1 MEITRTFDILDQ
13 IGQKYGQ
20 KEDMLAARVNGEWKR
35 YSSNDYVTTAYSVAY
50 GLMEMGLKKGDRIVT
65 ISNNRP
71 EWNFMDMGMALA
83 GVVNVPVYP
92 TISDEEYAYILK
104 HAAPHLVIVSDKTL
118 FNRLSPLAE
127 KVKSVKKVYTF
138 NEIEE
143 ASNWKEITDLGE
155 RSADKH
161 KEELEKIKASIE
173 PSEMVTILYTS
184 GTTGMPKGVMLSH
197 MNLVSNAISSS
208 FHIAYGPADKA
219 LSFLP
224 ISHVYE
230 RMVNYL
236 FQYKGLSIYYAEN
249 IGTIARD
256 SQEIHPQIFSAVPR
270 LLESV
275 YDKIIAKGRELT
287 GIKKRLFFWAVK
299 LGNEYDPEKGNGG
312 IYNMKLKIANKLI
325 FSKWRN
331 SLGGCTTIITG
342 GAAIQP
348 RLVRIFWAAGIE
360 VYEGYGLTE
369 TSPVISVA
377 NQATKEIKIG
387 SAGLVLRDV
396 HVKIADDGEILA
408 KGPNIMLG
416 YYKEPEMTKEV
427 INGDGYFHTGD
438 IGELID
444 GKWLKITDRKKEIF
458 KLSSGKYI
466 APQAIENK
474 FKESFFIEMLMV
486 IGENQKFASAIIS
499 PNFAYINN
507 WAEEQGFKFSS
518 NDEIIADK
526 RVLDAIQQEVS
537 KFNDQLG
544 QVERIKRFK
553 LVPDAWTPQTGEV
566 SPTLKLKRRIIT
578 EKYASL
584 INEIFAVDAEKE
596 SSRPAERPL
605 NSKKVA
611 STVDKS

>member
-1 MEITRTFDILDQ
+1 
-13 IGQKYGQ
+13 
-20 KEDMLAARVNGEWKR
+20 MLAARINGEWKR
-35 YSSNDYVTTAYSVAY
+35 YSAREYVDTAYNVAY
-50 GLMEMGLKKGDRIVT
+50 GLLTLGLKKGDRIVT

-83 GVVNVPVYP
+83 GIVNVPVYP
-92 TISDEEYAYILK
+92 TISDKEYSYILN
-104 HAAPHLVIVSDKTL
+104 HAAPSLVVVSDKTL
-118 FNRLSPLAE
+118 YSRLNPIANQ
-127 KVKSVKKVYTF
+127 VKSVKKVYTF
-138 NEIEE
+138 NELEGVP
-143 ASNWKEITDLGE
+143 NWSEIKALGQNNK
-155 RSADKH
+155 DKL
-161 KEELEKIKASIE
+161 KDGLEKIKASIQ

-197 MNLVSNAISSS
+197 TNLVSNAISCSYHVS
-208 FHIAYGPADKA
+208 YGPTDKA

-236 FQYKGLSIYYAEN
+236 FQYKGISIYYAEN

-275 YDKIIAKGRELT
+275 YDKIIAKGRDLT
-287 GIKKRLFFWAVK
+287 GIKKSLFFWAVK
-299 LGNEYDPEKGNGG
+299 LGNAYDPEKGNGTLFN
-312 IYNMKLKIANKLI
+312 IKLKLANKLI

-377 NQATKEIKIG
+377 NQATKEIMIG
-387 SAGLVLRDV
+387 SAGMVIRDV
-396 HVKIADDGEILA
+396 HVKIADDGEILV
-408 KGPNIMLG
+408 KGPNVMLG
-416 YYKEPEMTKEV
+416 YYKEPEMTSEV
-427 INGDGYFHTGD
+427 INGDSYFHTGD

-444 GKWLKITDRKKEIF
+444 NKWLKITDRKKEIF

-466 APQAIENK
+466 APQSIENK

-507 WAEEQGFKFSS
+507 GWAEEQGLKFSS
-518 NDEIIADK
+518 NEEIIANK
-526 RVLDAIQQEVS
+526 RVLEAIQQEVNR
-537 KFNDQLG
+537 FNEQLG

-553 LVPDAWTPQTGEV
+553 LVPDTWTPQTGEV
-566 SPTLKLKRRIIT
+566 SPTLKLKRRVIS
-578 EKYASL
+578 EKYAALVNS
-584 INEIFAVDAEKE
+584 IFAVDSEKE
-596 SSRPAERPL
+596 
-605 NSKKVA
+605 
-611 STVDKS
+611 

>member
-1 MEITRTFDILDQ
+1 MMEITRTFDILDQ

-20 KEDMLAARVNGEWKR
+20 KEDMLAARMDGEWKK
-35 YSSNDYVTTAYSVAY
+35 YTSGEYVKTAYSVAY
-50 GLMEMGLKKGDRIVT
+50 GLMAMGLKKGDRIVT

-83 GVVNVPVYP
+83 GMVNVPVYP
-92 TISDEEYAYILK
+92 TISDEEYTYILN
-104 HAAPHLVIVSDKTL
+104 HAAPRLVVVSDKTL
-118 FNRLSPLAE
+118 FSRLEPIASKE
-127 KVKSVKKVYTF
+127 KSVEKVYTF
-138 NEIEE
+138 NEVEN
-143 ASNWKEITDLGE
+143 APNWREITSLGE
-155 RSADKH
+155 KNEVKY
-161 KEELEKIKASIE
+161 KEELEKVKSSIE
-173 PSEMVTILYTS
+173 PADMVTILYTS

-197 MNLVSNAISSS
+197 INLVSNAKSCS
-208 FHIAYGPADKA
+208 FHVSYGPDDKA

-236 FQYKGLSIYYAEN
+236 FQYKGVSIYYAEN

-287 GIKKRLFFWAVK
+287 GIKKSLFFWAVK
-299 LGNEYDPEKGNGG
+299 LGNAYDPEKGNGA
-312 IYNMKLKIANKLI
+312 IFNIKLKIANKLI

-348 RLVRIFWAAGIE
+348 RLVKIFWAAGIE

-377 NQATKEIKIG
+377 NQTTKEFKIG
-387 SAGLVLRDV
+387 SAGMLIRDV
-396 HVKIADDGEILA
+396 DVKIADDGEILV
-408 KGPNIMLG
+408 KGPNVMLG

-499 PNFAYINN
+499 PNFAYISK
-507 WAEEQGFKFSS
+507 WAEEQGFKFSDNS
-518 NDEIIADK
+518 EMIADK
-526 RVLDAIQQEVS
+526 RVMDVIQKEVNR
-537 KFNDQLG
+537 FNEQLG

-566 SPTLKLKRRIIT
+566 SPTLKLKRRVIA

-584 INEIFAVDAEKE
+584 ITEIFAVDAEKE
-596 SSRPAERPL
+596 
-605 NSKKVA
+605 
-611 STVDKS
+611 

>member
-1 MEITRTFDILDQ
+1 MELTRTFEILDQ

-20 KEDMLAARVNGEWKR
+20 KEDMLAARINGEWKK
-35 YSSNDYVTTAYSVAY
+35 YSAREYVDTAYAVAY
-50 GLMEMGLKKGDRIVT
+50 GLLTLGLKKGDRIVT

-83 GVVNVPVYP
+83 GVINVPVYP
-92 TISDEEYAYILK
+92 TISDEEYGYILN
-104 HAAPHLVIVSDKTL
+104 HAAPNLVVVSDKTL
-118 FNRLSPLAE
+118 YDRLSPLAG
-127 KVKSVKKVYTF
+127 KVESVKKVYTF
-138 NEIEE
+138 NELEGVP
-143 ASNWKEITDLGE
+143 NWSEITILGQQ
-155 RSADKH
+155 S
-161 KEELEKIKASIE
+161 KEKLKDELEKIKASVQ

-197 MNLVSNAISSS
+197 KNLVSNAISCSYHVS
-208 FHIAYGPADKA
+208 YGPADKA

-236 FQYKGLSIYYAEN
+236 FQYKGVSIYYAEN

-287 GIKKRLFFWAVK
+287 GIKKSLFFWAVK
-299 LGNEYDPEKGNGG
+299 LGNAYDPEKGNGLL
-312 IYNMKLKIANKLI
+312 YNMKLKIANKLI

-369 TSPVISVA
+369 TSPVVSVA
-377 NQATKEIKIG
+377 NQATKEMKIG
-387 SAGLVLRDV
+387 SAGMVIRDV
-396 HVKIADDGEILA
+396 HVKIADDGEILV
-408 KGPNIMLG
+408 KGPNVMLG

-427 INGDGYFHTGD
+427 INGDNYFHTGD

-466 APQAIENK
+466 APQSIENK

-499 PNFAYINN
+499 PNFAYING

-526 RVLDAIQQEVS
+526 RVLGAIQQEVNR
-537 KFNDQLG
+537 FNEQLG

-566 SPTLKLKRRIIT
+566 SPTLKLKRRVIS

-584 INEIFAVDAEKE
+584 INAIFAVDSEKE
-596 SSRPAERPL
+596 
-605 NSKKVA
+605 
-611 STVDKS
+611 